1 MLRSS
6 VRHLATRRVRRQLPR
21 DMPDLRAFLMGQGSV
36 DPLPKIVD
44 VGLATDLPPYF
55 PKGPAARRSVFVET
69 YGCQMNV
76 NDSEILLAVLTANGF
91 EVAASEKEADI
102 IFLNTCSIRDKAEQ
116 KIHTRLGDL
125 RKRKVEQ
132 DPDLVV
138 GVVGCMAERLK
149 TKLLERDKLVDLVV
163 GPDAYKTLPQLLQ
176 VVEGGRQAIN
186 TMLSADESYAD
197 IAPVRVAKDKVSA
210 FVSIARGCNN
220 MCSFCIVPH
229 VRGVERSRPME
240 SILREVQELSD
251 RGYKEVVLLGQNV
264 NVYNDMSEA
273 GRKEDPSA
281 FELTPGFGSMW
292 NIPGGGR
299 DFCTLIREVAR
310 VNPEMRVR
318 FTSPHPKAFPLPLL
332 ELVAS
337 TPNICNSLH
346 VPAQSGSTSVLSAM
360 RRNYSR
366 EVYLDLVDNIRRIV
380 PQATISTDMISGFC
394 GETEEDH
401 QATLS
406 LMREVQYDQA
416 FMFAYS
422 MREKT
427 HAHRALVDDVPADV
441 KNRRLREVIETF
453 HEVLGEK
460 IVREIGRQHLVLV
473 EGDSKRSSDQL
484 AGRSDTNQRVI
495 FDKPESV
502 QPGDYCIVEI
512 ESANTVTLKG
522 KFVEKSSLQAWSAR
536 EARI

>member
-1 MLRSS
+1 
-6 VRHLATRRVRRQLPR
+6 
-21 DMPDLRAFLMGQGSV
+21 
-36 DPLPKIVD
+36 
-44 VGLATDLPPYF
+44 
-55 PKGPAARRSVFVET
+55 
-69 YGCQMNV
+69 
-76 NDSEILLAVLTANGF
+76 
-91 EVAASEKEADI
+91 
-102 IFLNTCSIRDKAEQ
+102 
-116 KIHTRLGDL
+116 
-125 RKRKVEQ
+125 
-132 DPDLVV
+132 
-138 GVVGCMAERLK
+138 
-149 TKLLERDKLVDLVV
+149 
-163 GPDAYKTLPQLLQ
+163 
-176 VVEGGRQAIN
+176 
-186 TMLSADESYAD
+186 
-197 IAPVRVAKDKVSA
+197 
-210 FVSIARGCNN
+210 
-220 MCSFCIVPH
+220 
-229 VRGVERSRPME
+229 ME

-273 GRKEDPSA
+273 GRSGTSKEDPSA